1 MAVITDD
8 DAIKQGSGPDDEP
21 QDKHE
26 TGLKIDGPVIVA
38 GPEIT
43 LDALLAEHA
52 HEPESPAIAPP
63 PMPEGVIY
71 NRDGSIRKKRG
82 RKPGQKPAAVSDGEP
97 APENAPQATIS
108 AASKMSSRQA
118 ANLFTG
124 LTVHSA
130 VILFGQ
136 EVGNASDEEGKML
149 AGAYKDYFDSKGGLD
164 LPPEVGLIFA
174 LGAFY
179 APRVMHEK
187 SKTFR
192 EKVAGFFGR
201 LFGRR

>member
-1 MAVITDD
+1 MSGTENNVIE
-8 DAIKQGSGPDDEP
+8 QGSSHDSAAQGTQEP
-21 QDKHE
+21 SLTIE
-26 TGLKIDGPVIVA
+26 GSPIAA

-43 LDALLAEHA
+43 LETLLADHA
-52 HEPESPAIAPP
+52 HDPDGAAIAPP
-63 PMPEGVIY
+63 PAPEGVIY
-71 NRDGSIRKKRG
+71 NRDGSVRKKRG
-82 RKPGQKPAAVSDGEP
+82 RKPGQKPAPQEAQEAV
-97 APENAPQATIS
+97 PENAPATTATV
-108 AASKMSSRQA
+108 AAKMSSKQA

-136 EVGNASDEEGKML
+136 EVGQASDEEGKML
-149 AGAYKDYFDSKGGLD
+149 AGAYKDYFDAKGGLD

-174 LGAFY
+174 IGAFY

-192 EKVAGFFGR
+192 EKVAGVFGR

>member
-1 MAVITDD
+1 MAENTDD
-8 DAIKQGSGPDDEP
+8 DAIKQGNGLDDEP

-26 TGLKIDGPVIVA
+26 PDLKIAGPVITA

-52 HEPESPAIAPP
+52 HAPESSAIAPP
-63 PMPEGVIY
+63 PMPEGVVY
-71 NRDGSIRKKRG
+71 NRDGSVRKKRG
-82 RKPGQKPAAVSDGEP
+82 RKPGQKAAP
-97 APENAPQATIS
+97 APEGDATPENAAPATLAS
-108 AASKMSSRQA
+108 APKMSSRQA

-136 EVGNASDEEGKML
+136 EVGQASDEEGKML
-149 AGAYKDYFDSKGGLD
+149 AGAYKDYFDAKGGLD

-174 LGAFY
+174 IGAFY

-192 EKVAGFFGR
+192 EKVAGVFGR

>member
-1 MAVITDD
+1 MSATAQTPAEEGISQEGE
-8 DAIKQGSGPDDEP
+8 AQGTQEP
-21 QDKHE
+21 SLTVDPSLIAK
-26 TGLKIDGPVIVA
+26 

-52 HEPESPAIAPP
+52 HDPEVAAIAPP
-63 PMPEGVIY
+63 PVPEGVIY
-71 NRDGSIRKKRG
+71 NRDGSVRKKRG
-82 RKPGQKPAAVSDGEP
+82 RKPGQRPTMQEAQ
-97 APENAPQATIS
+97 ENAPETAPPATAH

-136 EVGNASDEEGKML
+136 EVGQASDEEGKML
-149 AGAYKDYFDSKGGLD
+149 AGAYKDYFDAKGGLD

-174 LGAFY
+174 IGAFY

-192 EKVAGFFGR
+192 EKIGGFFKG

>member
-1 MAVITDD
+1 MSGTENNVIE
-8 DAIKQGSGPDDEP
+8 QGSSQGGEAQDTQDASLTIEGP
-21 QDKHE
+21 
-26 TGLKIDGPVIVA
+26 TIAA

-43 LDALLAEHA
+43 LEALLADHA
-52 HEPESPAIAPP
+52 HDPESPSIAPP

-82 RKPGQKPAAVSDGEP
+82 RKPGQKPASVSDGEP

-136 EVGNASDEEGKML
+136 EVGAASDEEGKML
-149 AGAYKDYFDSKGGLD
+149 AAAYKDYFDSKGGLD
-164 LPPEVGLIFA
+164 LPPEVGMIFA